1 VQWWSISFAAAALAL
16 LMAAHAAPGLAA
28 EDVLVEAQRAG
39 EGVEVRARAL
49 IAAPQP
55 LVWEVLTNYERLPSF
70 IPGIAKSVVR
80 SRQGAR
86 VTVDQSGE
94 ATFLLFSFPIDIRLE
109 VTEGAPDWVASRAV
123 SGNLRR
129 MNGRYDIQPD
139 ARGGVLLRY
148 SGVIEPDFEL
158 PPLIGAAALRSMVEQ
173 QFTAMVAEIER
184 RAAIAAGT
192 RETSK

>member
-1 VQWWSISFAAAALAL
+1 MSSWSISVLALAL
-16 LMAAHAAPGLAA
+16 LVAAHAEPGLAA
-28 EDVLVEAQRAG
+28 EDVLVEAERAG

-55 LVWEVLTNYERLPSF
+55 LIWEVLTNYEQLPSF

-80 SRQGAR
+80 SRRGGS
-86 VTVDQSGE
+86 VIVEQSGE
-94 ATFLLFSFPIDIRLE
+94 ASFLVFSFPINVRLE
-109 VTEGAPDWVASRAV
+109 VTESAPDWVASRAV

-129 MNGRYDIQPD
+129 MNGRYDLQPD

-158 PPLIGAAALRSMVEQ
+158 PPLIGTAALRSTVEQ
-173 QFTAMVAEIER
+173 QFMAMVAEIER
-184 RAAIAAGT
+184 RAAAIAPGAP
-192 RETSK
+192 K

>member
-1 VQWWSISFAAAALAL
+1 MAVALF
-16 LMAAHAAPGLAA
+16 MVTHAAPGLAA
-28 EDVLVEAQRAG
+28 EDVRVEAERVG
-39 EGVEVRARAL
+39 EGVEVWARAL

-55 LVWEVLTNYERLPSF
+55 LVWEVLTDYEQLPNF

-80 SRQGAR
+80 SRQGGR
-86 VTVDQSGE
+86 VMVDQSGE
-94 ATFLLFSFPIDIRLE
+94 ARFLVFSFPINIRLE

-158 PPLIGAAALRSMVEQ
+158 PPLIGTAALRSMVEQ
-173 QFTAMVAEIER
+173 QFMAMVAEIER
-184 RAAIAAGT
+184 RAAVAGT
-192 RETSK
+192 PEPPK

>member
-1 VQWWSISFAAAALAL
+1 VLSWSISFLAAAL
-16 LMAAHAAPGLAA
+16 LMAAHAVPGLAA
-28 EDVLVEAQRAG
+28 EDVLVEAERAG

-55 LVWEVLTNYERLPSF
+55 LIWEVLTNYEQLPSF
-70 IPGIAKSVVR
+70 IPGIAKSAVR
-80 SRQGAR
+80 SRQGGK
-86 VTVDQSGE
+86 VTIDQSGE
-94 ATFLLFSFPIDIRLE
+94 ASFLVFSFPINVRLE

-129 MNGRYDIQPD
+129 MNGRYDLQPD

-158 PPLIGAAALRSMVEQ
+158 PPLIGTAALRSMVEQ
-173 QFTAMVAEIER
+173 QFMAMVAEIER
-184 RAAIAAGT
+184 RAAAAVT
-192 RETSK
+192 PETAK

>member
-1 VQWWSISFAAAALAL
+1 VQSWSVSFVAVAFLL

-28 EDVLVEAQRAG
+28 EDVLVEAERAG

-49 IAAPQP
+49 IAAPQS
-55 LVWEVLTNYERLPSF
+55 LIWEVLTHYEQLPSF
-70 IPGIAKSVVR
+70 IPGITTSAVR
-80 SRQGAR
+80 SRQGGK

-94 ATFLLFSFPIDIRLE
+94 ASFLVFSFPINIRLE
-109 VTEGAPDWVASRAV
+109 VTENPPAWVASRAV

-139 ARGGVLLRY
+139 PRGGVLLRY

-158 PPLIGAAALRSMVEQ
+158 PPLIGTAALRGMVEQ
-173 QFTAMVAEIER
+173 QFMAMVAEIER
-184 RAAIAAGT
+184 RAAAVAT
-192 RETSK
+192 PETAK

>member
-1 VQWWSISFAAAALAL
+1 MSSLSISVLAVAL
-16 LMAAHAAPGLAA
+16 LVAAHAVPGLAA
-28 EDVLVEAQRAG
+28 EDVLVEAERAG

-55 LVWEVLTNYERLPSF
+55 LIWEVLTNYEQLPSF
-70 IPGIAKSVVR
+70 IPGIAKSAVR
-80 SRQGAR
+80 SRQGGK
-86 VTVDQSGE
+86 VTIDQSGE
-94 ATFLLFSFPIDIRLE
+94 ASFLVFSFPINVRLE

-158 PPLIGAAALRSMVEQ
+158 PPLIGTAALRSMVEQ
-173 QFTAMVAEIER
+173 QFMAMVAEIER
-184 RAAIAAGT
+184 RAAAIAPEAP
-192 RETSK
+192 K